1 MEKSRP
7 LIAAFYMC
15 GVIFS
20 FTIMAISGRA
30 ISFQLDTFEIMTYR
44 SIIGLIIVIII
55 GSATGKINNLRFK
68 KLILHFFRNLV
79 HFIGQNLWFFALALI
94 PFAQLFAFEFSVPIW
109 VAICAP
115 FFLSEKLTPI
125 RIGAAIVGFCGIL
138 LVARPGIEPIS
149 IGIIA
154 AAGCSLMFAFTSI
167 TTKILTRTEE
177 ITDILFWLTSMQLV
191 FGIICAGYD
200 GDIKLPNSSTLPWLI
215 IIGCCG
221 LLAHFSLTK
230 ALTYAPATVVTPMD
244 FGRLPIIA
252 IIGMVFYD
260 EPLSLFV
267 ILGALVIFLAN
278 YVNIRGEAQQ
288 NS

>member
-1 MEKSRP
+1 
-7 LIAAFYMC
+7 
-15 GVIFS
+15 
-20 FTIMAISGRA
+20 MAISGRA

-68 KLILHFFRNLV
+68 KLKLHFFRNLV

>member
-1 MEKSRP
+1 
-7 LIAAFYMC
+7 
-15 GVIFS
+15 
-20 FTIMAISGRA
+20 MAISGRA

-44 SIIGLIIVIII
+44 SVIGLIIVIII
-55 GSATGKINNLRFK
+55 GSATGKISNLRFK
-68 KLILHFFRNLV
+68 KLKLHFFRNLV

-125 RIGAAIVGFCGIL
+125 RIGSAIVGFCGIL

>member
-7 LIAAFYMC
+7 LLAAFYMC
-15 GVIFS
+15 GVIFA

-44 SIIGLIIVIII
+44 SVIGVIIVLVI
-55 GSATGKINNLRFK
+55 GSATGKLKKLRFK
-68 KLILHFFRNLV
+68 KLKLHFFRNLV
-79 HFIGQNLWFFALALI
+79 HFIGQNLWFFALTLI

-115 FFLSEKLTPI
+115 FFLSERLTPI
-125 RIGAAIVGFCGIL
+125 RIGSAIIGFCGIL
-138 LVARPGIEPIS
+138 LVARPGMEPIS

-154 AAGCSLMFAFTSI
+154 AAGCSIMFAFTSI
-167 TTKILTRTEE
+167 ATKLLTRTEE

-200 GDIKLPNSSTLPWLI
+200 GDFKLPNSSTLPWLFV
-215 IIGCCG
+215 IGCCG

-230 ALTYAPATVVTPMD
+230 ALSYAPATIVTPMD
-244 FGRLPIIA
+244 FARLPIIA
-252 IIGMVFYD
+252 IIGMIFYN
-260 EPLSLFV
+260 EPLSIFV
-267 ILGALVIFLAN
+267 IIGAVIIFLAN
-278 YVNIRGEAQQ
+278 YANIRGEAKKS
-288 NS
+288 N